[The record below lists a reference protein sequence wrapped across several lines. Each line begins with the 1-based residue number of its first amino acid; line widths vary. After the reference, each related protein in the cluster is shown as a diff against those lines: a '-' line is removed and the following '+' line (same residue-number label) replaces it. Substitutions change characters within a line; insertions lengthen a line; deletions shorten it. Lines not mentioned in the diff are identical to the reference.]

1 MPTCIEGH
9 ASKAADYCD
18 VCGAPIGSPAAQPDS
33 SPPIEAKACP
43 ACGIPVSGRFC

>member
-9 ASKAADYCD
+9 ASKADDYCD

-33 SPPIEAKACP
+33 PPA
-43 ACGIPVSGRFC
+43 G